1 MPAFFARSIAMVDS
15 DLADAIAVV
24 PWKGGSQQLEDSAI
38 DAADAVIV
46 YGSSQT
52 LEAVVD
58 RAVFFEQC
66 QITDGCGDD
75 GAIAAISFFGC
86 FDSLLTAST
95 SQIPFSSRLL
105 RNSFTNLLSVVS
117 SQRYRRFNV

>member
-52 LEAVVD
+52 TKLIAGKV
-58 RAVFFEQC
+58 AGSKPC
-66 QITDGCGDD
+66 LGY
-75 GAIAAISFFGC
+75 GAKVGLAFIGRGF
-86 FDSLLTAST
+86 AS
-95 SQIPFSSRLL
+95 
-105 RNSFTNLLSVVS
+105 
-117 SQRYRRFNV
+117 